1 MAPIPPP
8 RKSATVS
15 GNFMKTEIKNIDN
28 RFKDENYTISN
39 FQNDVFV
46 ECPKC
51 HKRAIIKKETPNSC
65 WSERILT
72 CPNCHF
78 SQRGRKETFRV
89 ELKCNC
95 SNCAVEINLTIPNV
109 NKKKERIAVKC
120 KNCGVTQDYEPRNIS
135 QEWMFSNNGKEIE
148 NYFGLPLWISSNFRN
163 YTFWAFNYEHL
174 DYLKKYIS
182 ADLRERNNRTH
193 WTMVEKLP
201 VWMKSSKN
209 REKLIKLINE
219 LEIK

>member
-1 MAPIPPP
+1 
-8 RKSATVS
+8 
-15 GNFMKTEIKNIDN
+15 MKNETENIDN
-28 RFKDENYTISN
+28 RFKDENYTLNS
-39 FQNDVFV
+39 FQNEIFV

-51 HKRAIIKKETPNSC
+51 SKRATIKKVTPFSYC
-65 WSERILT
+65 SDRILS
-72 CPNCHF
+72 CSNCHY
-78 SQRGRKETFRV
+78 SQRGRKQTYRV

-109 NKKKERIAVKC
+109 NEKREKIAVKC
-120 KNCGVTQDYEPRNIS
+120 KSCGITQEYEPRNIP
-135 QEWMFSNNGKEIE
+135 QEWLFSNKERVNE
-148 NYFGLPLWISSNFRN
+148 NYFGLPLWINSNFRN

-201 VWMKSSKN
+201 DWIKSSKN

-219 LEIK
+219 LETK